1 MTNLSA
7 RRVDSTELRG
17 GKRHGRS
24 AQKAAAVE
32 GFVNFNRAHR

>member
-1 MTNLSA
+1 MTDLSA
-7 RRVDSTELRG
+7 NRVDPTELGG

-32 GFVNFNRAHR
+32 GFVNFRRAHR